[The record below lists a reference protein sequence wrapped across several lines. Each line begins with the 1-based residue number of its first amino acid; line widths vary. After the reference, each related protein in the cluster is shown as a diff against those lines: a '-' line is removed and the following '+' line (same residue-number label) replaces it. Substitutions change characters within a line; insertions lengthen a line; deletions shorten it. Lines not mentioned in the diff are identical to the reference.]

1 MLQSTKGKVHLGK
14 PGKDKSKANCEI
26 NNKESKGDFKPGQ
39 NTASFES
46 MECTTLVPGQEET
59 VDQRENDVDC
69 CDKTETNTVYD
80 ISDVTEGLKVKQK
93 KTKRKAVGV
102 RENHARKMDKNPYE
116 KITSKANS
124 TSVSSGEKG
133 KVNGCKGNTKQS
145 DNSHAHENSITNS
158 LKGSE
163 TIQTTATLNENA
175 MTEIQSSSD
184 AVRNITATET
194 NCDYHTAQQRH
205 NEVKQNYI
213 VSETSDLNSNQQ
225 PDANSV
231 LDNQANIPEKVGHGF
246 THSSKRH
253 SKSASSL
260 TPVAWEDSPRKSIET
275 GLASARNTGLI
286 IIQTSSVC
294 VMIPQATDRRRSPVN
309 EIRRRCA
316 ALIMNPMFDW
326 FVTSVIFL
334 NTVVMATEYHGMNQ
348 RLESTLDNI
357 NLVSSTCLLRISPNC
372 GSYRKFVSPPL
383 PQTSMTTPTHFCM
396 FTILILNSQSTF
408 NCSCYQEPDWLF
420 KIRIVNMQN
429 YVGAVVDACGSG
441 RLRIFDAIPQFG
453 DFRNN
458 LWTIPSG

>member
-14 PGKDKSKANCEI
+14 PGKDKSKANCEM

-46 MECTTLVPGQEET
+46 MECTTLALGQEET

-69 CDKTETNTVYD
+69 CDKAETNTVYD

-158 LKGSE
+158 LKGSA

-175 MTEIQSSSD
+175 MMTTEIQSSSD

-357 NLVSSTCLLRISPNC
+357 NLVSILL
-372 GSYRKFVSPPL
+372 
-383 PQTSMTTPTHFCM
+383 H
-396 FTILILNSQSTF
+396 
-408 NCSCYQEPDWLF
+408 
-420 KIRIVNMQN
+420 
-429 YVGAVVDACGSG
+429 
-441 RLRIFDAIPQFG
+441 
-453 DFRNN
+453 
-458 LWTIPSG
+458 